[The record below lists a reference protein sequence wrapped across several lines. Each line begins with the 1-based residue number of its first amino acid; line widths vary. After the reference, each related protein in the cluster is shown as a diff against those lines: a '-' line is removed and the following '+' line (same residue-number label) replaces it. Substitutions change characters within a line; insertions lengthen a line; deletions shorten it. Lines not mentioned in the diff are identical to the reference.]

1 MSPGSSRF
9 SDAEVA
15 RVTLRLDDAV
25 TQRRR
30 ASAARLS
37 TYCGAAPN
45 RPIKPTRTELAV
57 LTALA
62 HVYGSSLT
70 DQRFI
75 PVIECVADCGAVE
88 LVKRAL
94 WGEGLDD
101 ARISTL
107 LLDACAALDIL
118 VGTWPKVF
126 MAEAHAQLEGFRP
139 RPPAPPDSGEDDERK
154 YDDRPE

>member
-1 MSPGSSRF
+1 MSAENSRF
-9 SDAEVA
+9 SDAEGA

-37 TYCGAAPN
+37 TYCGVAPN
-45 RPIKPTRTELAV
+45 WPIKPTRTELAV

-62 HVYGSSLT
+62 HVYGSSLA
-70 DQRFI
+70 DERFI

-88 LVKRAL
+88 VVKRAL

-101 ARISTL
+101 ARIYAL
-107 LLDACAALDIL
+107 LLDARTALDIL
-118 VGTWPKVF
+118 VGTWPTVF

-139 RPPAPPDSGEDDERK
+139 RPPAPPDSGEDGERK

>member
-1 MSPGSSRF
+1 MSAENSRF
-9 SDAEVA
+9 SDAEGA

-37 TYCGAAPN
+37 TYCGVAPN
-45 RPIKPTRTELAV
+45 WPIKPTRTELAV

-70 DQRFI
+70 DERFI
-75 PVIECVADCGAVE
+75 PVIECIADCGAVE
-88 LVKRAL
+88 MVQRAL

-101 ARISTL
+101 ARIYAL
-107 LLDACAALDIL
+107 LLDARTALDIL
-118 VGTWPKVF
+118 VGTWPTVF

-139 RPPAPPDSGEDDERK
+139 RPLAPPESGEDDERK

>member
-1 MSPGSSRF
+1 VSAENSRF
-9 SDAEVA
+9 SDAEGA

-37 TYCGAAPN
+37 TYCGVAPN
-45 RPIKPTRTELAV
+45 WPIKPTRTELAV

-62 HVYGSSLT
+62 HVYGSSLA
-70 DQRFI
+70 DERFI

-88 LVKRAL
+88 VVKRAL

-101 ARISTL
+101 ARIYAL
-107 LLDACAALDIL
+107 LLDARTALDIL
-118 VGTWPKVF
+118 VGTLPAVF
-126 MAEAHAQLEGFRP
+126 MADAHAQLEGFRP

>member
-1 MSPGSSRF
+1 MSPGNSRF

-15 RVTLRLDDAV
+15 RVTLLLDDAV
-25 TQRRR
+25 TQRRH
-30 ASAARLS
+30 ASASRLS

-57 LTALA
+57 LAALA

-101 ARISTL
+101 ARISAL
-107 LLDACAALDIL
+107 LLDARTALDIL
-118 VGTWPKVF
+118 VGTWPTVF
-126 MAEAHAQLEGFRP
+126 MAEAHAQLEGLRP
-139 RPPAPPDSGEDDERK
+139 RPRDSGEDDERK

>member
-1 MSPGSSRF
+1 MSAENSRF
-9 SDAEVA
+9 SDAEGA

-37 TYCGAAPN
+37 TYCGVAPN
-45 RPIKPTRTELAV
+45 WPIKPTRTELAV

-62 HVYGSSLT
+62 HVYGSSLA
-70 DQRFI
+70 DERFI

-88 LVKRAL
+88 VVKRAL

-101 ARISTL
+101 ARISAL
-107 LLDACAALDIL
+107 LLDARTALDIL
-118 VGTWPKVF
+118 VGTWPTVF

>member
-30 ASAARLS
+30 ASAAGLS
-37 TYCGAAPN
+37 TYRGVAPN

-57 LTALA
+57 LSALA
-62 HVYGSSLT
+62 HVYGSSLANE
-70 DQRFI
+70 RFI

-88 LVKRAL
+88 MVKRAL

-101 ARISTL
+101 ARISAL
-107 LLDACAALDIL
+107 LLDARTALDIL
-118 VGTWPKVF
+118 VGTWPTVF

-139 RPPAPPDSGEDDERK
+139 RPPTPPDSGEDDGRK
-154 YDDRPE
+154 